1 MTQSMSP
8 GKANEV
14 DPMSAQRQVKN
25 QMYSMSAREL
35 DTNTNTNDF
44 DGKEDVRKFKTSD
57 NLEADAQAMDPN

>member
-14 DPMSAQRQVKN
+14 DPMSAQRHAKN

-57 NLEADAQAMDPN
+57 NLEADA

>member
-35 DTNTNTNDF
+35 DTNTNTNDL
-44 DGKEDVRKFKTSD
+44 DGKEDVRKF
-57 NLEADAQAMDPN
+57 